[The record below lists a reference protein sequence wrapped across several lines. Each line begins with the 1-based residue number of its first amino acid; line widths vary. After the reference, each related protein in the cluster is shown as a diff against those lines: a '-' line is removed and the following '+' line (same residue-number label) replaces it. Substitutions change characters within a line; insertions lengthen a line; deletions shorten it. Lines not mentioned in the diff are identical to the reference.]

1 MMMVQRSYHRGLLL
15 STSPAFVLQLVV
27 LVLFLALANSEEKVV
42 NDDPASSLPA
52 ATSHTCYQVV
62 DWLRDNTQLSLASS
76 LQQPPLLTIHV
87 HRNGEATSCGTAAGI
102 TGLDLIQA
110 ILRRGENCAAFD
122 AYVLESVLT
131 DAIYRRLT
139 TTTPT
144 QPADAAK
151 SVDACSSIADGEDVA
166 PGLAGYCDMGVARTV
181 GQPDFDH
188 LVRLPGTETLPCR
201 WRTRAGV
208 RITTLAQL
216 LLPESATSTTA
227 SLTTTTTTLD
237 LYGVPAGRQFH
248 FSPSHVGDVIDLP
261 HLCPSCRLSVIS
273 VTPAIFELHDFLTDD
288 DAAELLG
295 PSAYFE
301 GRSVIAFNEANP
313 NAKNYRTSET
323 GYLTNAAY
331 QAALQQ

>member
-1 MMMVQRSYHRGLLL
+1 MLMQRFYHHSLL
-15 STSPAFVLQLVV
+15 SSSPALVLQLAV
-27 LVLFLALANSEEKVV
+27 LVLFIALANAEEKVV
-42 NDDPASSLPA
+42 NDDDPAPALPA
-52 ATSHTCYQVV
+52 ATTTHTCYQVV
-62 DWLRDNTQLSLASS
+62 DWLRDNTQQASPP
-76 LQQPPLLTIHV
+76 QPLLTIHV
-87 HRNGEATSCGTAAGI
+87 HRNGEATSCGTATGI

-110 ILRRGENCAAFD
+110 ILRRGENCAEFD

-139 TTTPT
+139 
-144 QPADAAK
+144 PADAASS
-151 SVDACSSIADGEDVA
+151 SVDACSSVADGEDVA

-181 GQPDFDH
+181 EQPDFDH
-188 LVRLPGTETLPCR
+188 LVRLPGTDTLPCR

-216 LLPESATSTTA
+216 LLPEATATTA
-227 SLTTTTTTLD
+227 SLTTTTTLTLD

-261 HLCPSCRLSVIS
+261 HLCPSCRLSVLS

-295 PSAYFE
+295 PSAYFG

-313 NAKNYRTSET
+313 SAKNYRTSET

-331 QAALQQ
+331 QVALQQ